1 MAVKRKEMGEK
12 SRITLR
18 QRLQAAVQSIQ
29 WTYAVFWKPCPPP
42 QGELVWSDGYYNGSV
57 KTRKTIIVSRERSPE
72 EHGLQRSDQLREL
85 FENLSASGDGS
96 QSSTATRRP
105 TAALS
110 PEDLTDTE
118 WFYLVC
124 MSCTFD
130 PGTGIPG
137 QAFSK
142 GRPVWLCKA
151 NEATTKVFSRAL
163 LAKTACIQTVVCIP
177 MAEGVLELGS
187 TELVRED
194 TSIVQHVVS
203 FFVELAK
210 PTVSEPSISSS
221 QSGENGHQDLR
232 PSSQD
237 GPSSEQPRQRQKME
251 RCSAFQSW
259 KEFQRQAS
267 ISSSQVKSQCQAMLK
282 NVLFR
287 VPHMYTAAEKS
298 EAAKMNDSGGD
309 SQSKSVSRKEDDVN
323 TAHAMLERRRREK
336 LNDRFL
342 MLRNM
347 VPFVTKM
354 DKVSILGDAIE
365 YLRQLQRQVADLEQ
379 RNKVLEARLRGQD
392 VPVEAEKAQ
401 SSPPQDHP
409 QEKPAPQDM
418 AVDMEPEDSF
428 PMSTTYKLGPDSS
441 SYKAEIQMQDDF
453 TALEIE
459 CSFRQGILLD
469 ILAALDKLNLD
480 VSTVEARTP
489 DQRTFCA
496 SLKAEAKDLPR
507 ASEQDISEALQ
518 RVTRPLSS

>member
-1 MAVKRKEMGEK
+1 MGEK

-137 QAFSK
+137 QAFAK

-163 LAKTACIQTVVCIP
+163 LAKTVVCIP
-177 MAEGVLELGS
+177 LAEGVLELGS
-187 TELVRED
+187 TEL
-194 TSIVQHVVS
+194 
-203 FFVELAK
+203 
-210 PTVSEPSISSS
+210 
-221 QSGENGHQDLR
+221 
-232 PSSQD
+232 
-237 GPSSEQPRQRQKME
+237 
-251 RCSAFQSW
+251 SW

-287 VPHMYTAAEKS
+287 VPHI
-298 EAAKMNDSGGD
+298 
-309 SQSKSVSRKEDDVN
+309 QSKSVSRKEDDVN

-365 YLRQLQRQVADLEQ
+365 YLRQLQKQVADLEQ
-379 RNKVLEARLRGQD
+379 RNK
-392 VPVEAEKAQ
+392 
-401 SSPPQDHP
+401 
-409 QEKPAPQDM
+409 
-418 AVDMEPEDSF
+418 PEDSF

-496 SLKAEAKDLPR
+496 SLKAEVSLQAFKVFSFTTPMVSLFYR
-507 ASEQDISEALQ
+507 RKICREQASKI
-518 RVTRPLSS
+518 

>member
-1 MAVKRKEMGEK
+1 MGEK

-163 LAKTACIQTVVCIP
+163 LAKTVVCIP

-187 TELVRED
+187 TEL
-194 TSIVQHVVS
+194 
-203 FFVELAK
+203 
-210 PTVSEPSISSS
+210 
-221 QSGENGHQDLR
+221 
-232 PSSQD
+232 
-237 GPSSEQPRQRQKME
+237 
-251 RCSAFQSW
+251 SW

-287 VPHMYTAAEKS
+287 VPHI
-298 EAAKMNDSGGD
+298 
-309 SQSKSVSRKEDDVN
+309 QSKSVSRKEDDVN

-379 RNKVLEARLRGQD
+379 RNK
-392 VPVEAEKAQ
+392 
-401 SSPPQDHP
+401 
-409 QEKPAPQDM
+409 
-418 AVDMEPEDSF
+418 PEDSF

-496 SLKAEAKDLPR
+496 SLKAEVSLQAFKVFSFTTPMVSLFYR
-507 ASEQDISEALQ
+507 RKICREQASKI
-518 RVTRPLSS
+518 